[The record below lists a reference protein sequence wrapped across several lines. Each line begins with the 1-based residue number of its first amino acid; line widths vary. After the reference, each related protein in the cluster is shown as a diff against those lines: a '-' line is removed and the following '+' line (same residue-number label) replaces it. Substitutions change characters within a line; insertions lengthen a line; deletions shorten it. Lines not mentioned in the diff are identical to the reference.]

1 MAQKISSYEKAATI
15 SIKEREGI
23 GLDYDQTDLF
33 TRIDVLTKY
42 SKYVPLAAE
51 ESYGYLPLD
60 LVRDKDGNASS
71 LAFAEV
77 LAYLKSLSITPIDF
91 LDKLY
96 LKYGFHHE
104 KTENLFFEGA
114 EGSEKI
120 IRIMDSFRKI
130 PFQQING
137 IKIKKIKD
145 FSQDD
150 LLDEEDMPIAREN
163 FLMLALENGFK
174 IAIRPSGTEPKIKF
188 YIFGESTP
196 NSSNLELTKEK
207 IIKEVEEI
215 GTFLSDEANR
225 RASKKISRDP

>member
-1 MAQKISSYEKAATI
+1 
-15 SIKEREGI
+15 
-23 GLDYDQTDLF
+23 
-33 TRIDVLTKY
+33 
-42 SKYVPLAAE
+42 
-51 ESYGYLPLD
+51 
-60 LVRDKDGNASS
+60 
-71 LAFAEV
+71 
-77 LAYLKSLSITPIDF
+77 
-91 LDKLY
+91 
-96 LKYGFHHE
+96 
-104 KTENLFFEGA
+104 
-114 EGSEKI
+114 
-120 IRIMDSFRKI
+120 MDSFRKI